1 MLPILR
7 ILPVGGVFLA
17 ILLLVLA
24 LDAPGRMRAPFT
36 PHLSPMRG
44 PLIALD
50 EHPERRQF
58 VIQAALRRADELN
71 RLRDLPDAPVRHTP
85 TPSGLQIAKLP
96 VARTDTD
103 PDADDVTGAILQ
115 PPPATIPIDIG
126 EASSIELPLAVPDE
140 PPPVITP
147 ARLKSGNQGGIHHVT
162 HRRRAKLSK
171 PQPAIEFDLFK
182 AMFGDQNAKWQSA
195 SAPLRPDVH

>member
-17 ILLLVLA
+17 IVLLVLA
-24 LDAPGRMRAPFT
+24 LDAPGRMRMPFT

-58 VIQAALRRADELN
+58 VIQAAIRRADEIS
-71 RLRDLPDAPVRHTP
+71 RLRDLPNIAPLPTLKIARLPAERIDA
-85 TPSGLQIAKLP
+85 
-96 VARTDTD
+96 D
-103 PDADDVTGAILQ
+103 PDPDDVTGSIVQ

-126 EASSIELPLAVPDE
+126 EASSVELPVVIPE
-140 PPPVITP
+140 ERPPVITP
-147 ARLKSGNQGGIHHVT
+147 ARLKSGLQSRGHGVT
-162 HRRRAKLSK
+162 HKRRARLTK
-171 PQPAIEFDLFK
+171 PEPPAFDLFK
-182 AMFGDQNAKWQSA
+182 AMFGDQKSWQAAGA
-195 SAPLRPDVH
+195 SAASR

>member
-17 ILLLVLA
+17 IVLLVLA
-24 LDAPGRMRAPFT
+24 LDAPGQMRLPFT

-71 RLRDLPDAPVRHTP
+71 RLRDLPETPVRGAHA
-85 TPSGLQIAKLP
+85 LQIARLP
-96 VARTDTD
+96 AERIDAD
-103 PDADDVTGAILQ
+103 PDPEDVTGSIVQ
-115 PPPATIPIDIG
+115 PRPATIPIDIG
-126 EASSIELPLAVPDE
+126 EASSIELPVVIPE
-140 PPPVITP
+140 ERPPAITP
-147 ARLKSGNQGGIHHVT
+147 ARLKSGQQSRGHGVT
-162 HRRRAKLSK
+162 HRHRARLTK
-171 PQPAIEFDLFK
+171 PQPPAPFDLFK
-182 AMFGDQNAKWQSA
+182 AMFGDQKSWQAAGA
-195 SAPLRPDVH
+195 SAASR

>member
-17 ILLLVLA
+17 ILLLALA
-24 LDAPGRMRAPFT
+24 LDAPGRMHDAFT

-58 VIQAALRRADELN
+58 VIQAAIRRADELN
-71 RLRDLPDAPVRHTP
+71 RLRDLPDGPVRHAP
-85 TPSGLQIAKLP
+85 APPGLQVAKLP
-96 VARTDTD
+96 GARIDTD
-103 PDADDVTGAILQ
+103 PDADDVTGSIIQ

-126 EASSIELPLAVPDE
+126 EASSIELPLAAPDE

-147 ARLKSGNQGGIHHVT
+147 ARLKSGNQGGVHHVT
-162 HRRRAKLSK
+162 HRRRARVSR
-171 PQPAIEFDLFK
+171 PQPPAQFDLFK
-182 AMFGDQNAKWQSA
+182 AMFGDQTSWRAAGGSA
-195 SAPLRPDVH
+195 APR

>member
-24 LDAPGRMRAPFT
+24 LDAPGRMRVPFT

-58 VIQAALRRADELN
+58 VIQAAIRRADELD
-71 RLRDLPDAPVRHTP
+71 RLRDLPDASVRHAP
-85 TPSGLQIAKLP
+85 APPGQQIAKLP
-96 VARTDTD
+96 AARIDTD
-103 PDADDVTGAILQ
+103 PDADDVTGSIVQ
-115 PPPATIPIDIG
+115 PPPTTIPIDIG

-147 ARLKSGNQGGIHHVT
+147 ARLKSGGQGGIHHAT
-162 HRRRAKLSK
+162 YRRRAKLSK
-171 PQPAIEFDLFK
+171 PPPAIEFDLFK
-182 AMFGDQNAKWQSA
+182 AMFGDQKSWQAAGA
-195 SAPLRPDVH
+195 SAAPR

>member
-24 LDAPGRMRAPFT
+24 LDAPGQMRMPFM

-58 VIQAALRRADELN
+58 VIQAAIRRAGEIS
-71 RLRDLPDAPVRHTP
+71 RLRDLPDAPGRGAP
-85 TPSGLQIAKLP
+85 APPAAQIARLP
-96 VARTDTD
+96 AERIDAD
-103 PDADDVTGAILQ
+103 PDPDDVTGSIVQ
-115 PPPATIPIDIG
+115 PRPATIPIDIG
-126 EASSIELPLAVPDE
+126 EASSIELPLAVPEE
-140 PPPVITP
+140 PLPVITP
-147 ARLKSGNQGGIHHVT
+147 ARLKSGNQSHGHSVT
-162 HRRRAKLSK
+162 HKRRARLTK
-171 PQPAIEFDLFK
+171 PEPPPFDLFK
-182 AMFGDQNAKWQSA
+182 AMFGDQTSWQAAGA
-195 SAPLRPDVH
+195 SAAPR